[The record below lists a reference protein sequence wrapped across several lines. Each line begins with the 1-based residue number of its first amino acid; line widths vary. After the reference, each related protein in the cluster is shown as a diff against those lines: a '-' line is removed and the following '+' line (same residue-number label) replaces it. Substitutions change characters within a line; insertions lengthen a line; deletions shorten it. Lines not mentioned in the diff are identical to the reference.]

1 MDTRLPMPIN
11 YALLE
16 DEYDELPTVEY
27 IRVSNK
33 SEEDFAKES
42 HKRKLVRDA
51 SHKEY
56 KFDKV
61 TP

>member
-1 MDTRLPMPIN
+1 MPIN